1 MSSSAQILANQQ
13 NAHSS
18 TGPRTTEGKAA
29 ASQNAVSHGLT
40 GGFRVL
46 PHENQADFD
55 ASLAAYRDEFK
66 PATEHERFLVE
77 LMTQSRWEL
86 QRTNR
91 LIACVLERLS
101 GADPASPDAAIASAL
116 IARSADAWTTL
127 KRYAASAERTY
138 LRCSRELT
146 QYRNRRGKEAAAL
159 FEAQLCATLELPTIP
174 KLSARP
180 VRIEPNRP
188 AQKDQRHRKPTPGVP
203 FTDKDPLSWRL

>member
-1 MSSSAQILANQQ
+1 MSSTAQMAANLI
-13 NAHSS
+13 NAHAS
-18 TGPRTTEGKAA
+18 TGPRTTEGKAVS
-29 ASQNAVSHGLT
+29 SQNAVSHGLT

-46 PHENQADFD
+46 PHENQAEFD
-55 ASLAAYRDEFK
+55 TCLAGYRDEFK

-91 LIACVLERLS
+91 LMACVLERLS
-101 GADPASPDAAIASAL
+101 GADPASPDGAIAAAL
-116 IARSADAWTTL
+116 IARSADAWTIL

-146 QYRNRRGKEAAAL
+146 QHRNRRAKEASEIQHAK
-159 FEAQLCATLELPTIP
+159 LCARLTDCYRPRALPH
-174 KLSARP
+174 
-180 VRIEPNRP
+180 VRNEANRP
-188 AQKDQRHRKPTPGVP
+188 GANDRRPRKPIPGVP

>member
-13 NAHSS
+13 NAQSS
-18 TGPRTTEGKAA
+18 TGPRTTDGKSTS
-29 ASQNAVSHGLT
+29 SQNALSHGLT

-46 PHENQADFD
+46 PHEDQADFD
-55 ASLAAYRDEFK
+55 AALAAYREEFK

-91 LIACVLERLS
+91 LMACVLERLS
-101 GADPASPDAAIASAL
+101 GADPASPDGAIASAL

-146 QYRNRRGKEAAAL
+146 QHRNRRAKETAAVFQAK
-159 FEAQLCATLELPTIP
+159 LCARLTDGYRPPARLPI
-174 KLSARP
+174 RN
-180 VRIEPNRP
+180 EPNRP
-188 AQKDQRHRKPTPGVP
+188 RKPIPGVP
-203 FTDKDPLSWRL
+203 FTDKDPKAWRL